1 MILLVTGMVLGFT
14 LGFIMLALLTKSKEA
29 EVMACRALE
38 QAPSLAD
45 ERLLVSR
52 S

>member
-1 MILLVTGMVLGFT
+1 MILLFTGLVLGFT
-14 LGFIMLALLTKSKEA
+14 LGFVMLALLTKSKEA
-29 EVMACRALE
+29 EMLACRALE
-38 QAPSLAD
+38 QAPPLGD

>member
-1 MILLVTGMVLGFT
+1 MILLVTGMVVWFA

-52 S
+52 F

>member
-1 MILLVTGMVLGFT
+1 MILFATGLVLGFT

-29 EVMACRALE
+29 EVMACRTIE
-38 QAPSLAD
+38 QSPTLS
-45 ERLLVSR
+45 EENLLVSQ

>member
-1 MILLVTGMVLGFT
+1 MFLFVLGMVLGFS

-29 EVMACRALE
+29 DERACRAIE
-38 QAPSLAD
+38 QAPPLV
-45 ERLLVSR
+45 EENLLVSQ